1 VDARNKSGHDE
12 RKGGRLSIVGI
23 DIGGT
28 FTDLVG
34 YQAGAIVTSK
44 CATVPADPTAGVA
57 EALRLAGCD
66 VAAMDELLHG
76 STIAINTVLEHSG
89 ARTALIT
96 TAGFRDVYAIG
107 RGNRPDAF
115 NLFFH
120 RPRPLVPRE
129 LTFEVAERMNAAG
142 EVLAPIDP
150 AAVELLG
157 RRLVA
162 LGIEAVAVCFL
173 HSYANPA
180 HEAAAGDV
188 LRQHFPD
195 LFVTL
200 SHELLREFREYER
213 TSTTVLN
220 AFVGPRV
227 SRYLG
232 RFEGFAQE
240 ARFAGRIAI
249 MRSNGGTMSI
259 AQARREPVA
268 MMESGPVA
276 GMIGAG
282 RLADRMGI
290 ERAIGFD
297 MGGTTAKCT
306 LINGGIAP
314 IEEGYVIGDEFTGQ
328 PMQLPVVDIVEVG
341 AGGGSLA
348 WCDRSGGLHVGPVS
362 AGADPGPACYG
373 RGGAA
378 PAVTDADL
386 LLGRLNG
393 ERFLGGHMKLARAPA
408 EAAIGRI
415 GQTLGLGTVA
425 TALGITTIA
434 DGAMSLAV
442 RAVSVNR
449 GIDPRETTLVAFG
462 GAGPLH
468 AVAVAREISIP
479 RVVIPKLPGNFS
491 ALGMLMAQWRHDFV
505 RTLVGEF
512 GEIGRSEA
520 QRAFAE
526 LRAAGEAALARDIPA
541 RDQLAQGR
549 FDFAADMRYRGQ
561 EHTIAIPVAG
571 ADDLTGDTE
580 TTRLKFNQQHDRRY
594 GHAAPDQSIE
604 IVNLRLTV
612 TVPRME
618 DVIGRWLSQPWTPI
632 ESAPEQRRPVVF
644 EDPARA
650 IEARILWRPALPAG
664 SEIAGPAVIEEP
676 NSTTLVGPGDHA
688 KVDPSGHIIVT
699 LAERE

>member
-1 VDARNKSGHDE
+1 
-12 RKGGRLSIVGI
+12 LSIVGI

-34 YQAGAIVTSK
+34 YQDGAIVTSK
-44 CATVPADPTAGVA
+44 CSTVPADPTQGAA
-57 EALRLAGCD
+57 QALRIAGCD

-76 STIAINTVLEHSG
+76 STIAINTVLEKSG
-89 ARTALIT
+89 AKTALIT
-96 TAGFRDVYAIG
+96 TQGFRDVYAIG

-129 LTFEVAERMNAAG
+129 LTFELAERMNAAG
-142 EVLAPIDP
+142 EVLLPLEP
-150 AAVELLG
+150 EAVEALG
-157 RRLVA
+157 RRLAA
-162 LGIEAVAVCFL
+162 LGVEAIAVCLL
-173 HSYANPA
+173 HSYANPV
-180 HEAAAGDV
+180 HEALAGEV
-188 LRQHFPD
+188 LRRLFPD
-195 LFVTL
+195 TFVTL
-200 SHELLREFREYER
+200 SHEILREFREYER

-220 AFVGPRV
+220 AYVGPRV

-232 RFEGFAQE
+232 RFEGFALE
-240 ARFAGRIAI
+240 ARFAGKIAI

-282 RLADRMGI
+282 RLANLLGI

-297 MGGTTAKCT
+297 MGGTTAKTT
-306 LINGGIAP
+306 LITSGIAP

-348 WCDRSGGLHVGPVS
+348 WCDGGGGLHVGPVS

-373 RGGAA
+373 RGGEA

-386 LLGRLNG
+386 VLGRLNS
-393 ERFLGGHMKLARAPA
+393 ERFLGGAMTLDRALAQ
-408 EAAIGRI
+408 AAVGRI
-415 GQTLGLGTVA
+415 GQTLGLDPVA
-425 TALGITTIA
+425 TALGIATIA

-449 GIDPRETTLVAFG
+449 GIDPRDTTLIAFG

-491 ALGMLMAQWRHDFV
+491 ALGMLMAEWRHDFV
-505 RTLVGEF
+505 RTLVGPL
-512 GEIGRSEA
+512 GEIVPA
-520 QRAFAE
+520 DAARAFAE
-526 LRAAGEAALARDIPA
+526 LRTAGDDALARDH
-541 RDQLAQGR
+541 LTHGR
-549 FDFAADMRYRGQ
+549 FDFAADLRYRGQ
-561 EHTIAIPVAG
+561 EHTIAIPVARG
-571 ADDLTGDTE
+571 DDLTSDTE
-580 TTRLKFNQQHDRRY
+580 ATRLRFNEQHDRRY

-612 TVPRME
+612 TVPRMD
-618 DVIGRWLSQPWTPI
+618 DVMARWLSEPWMPTNPM
-632 ESAPEQRRPVVF
+632 PEQRRPVVLD
-644 EDPARA
+644 DPAHPV
-650 IEARILWRPALPAG
+650 EARILWRPGLAAG
-664 SEIAGPAVIEEP
+664 TEIVGPAVIEEP
-676 NSTTLVGPGDHA
+676 NSTTFIGTGDRA
-688 KVDPSGHIIVT
+688 MVNESGHLIIT
-699 LAERE
+699 LAC

>member
-1 VDARNKSGHDE
+1 
-12 RKGGRLSIVGI
+12 LSIVGI

-34 YQAGAIVTSK
+34 YQDGAIVTSK
-44 CATVPADPTAGVA
+44 CSTVPADPTEGVA
-57 EALRLAGCD
+57 QALRIAGCD
-66 VAAMDELLHG
+66 VAALNELLHG
-76 STIAINTVLEHSG
+76 STIAINTVLEKSG
-89 ARTALIT
+89 AKTALIT

-120 RPRPLVPRE
+120 RPRPLVPRQ

-142 EVLAPIDP
+142 EVLVPLDP
-150 AAVELLG
+150 AAIENLGQELAAQG
-157 RRLVA
+157 V
-162 LGIEAVAVCFL
+162 EAVAVCFL

-180 HEAAAGDV
+180 HEVAAGEV
-188 LRQHFPD
+188 LRRRWPA
-195 LFVTL
+195 LFVTS
-200 SHELLREFREYER
+200 SHEILREFREYER

-232 RFEGFAQE
+232 RFETFARN
-240 ARFAGRIAI
+240 ARFAGKIAI

-259 AQARREPVA
+259 GQARREPVA

-282 RLADRMGI
+282 RLAELMGI

-306 LINGGIAP
+306 LITSGVAP
-314 IEEGYVIGDEFTGQ
+314 IEEGYVIGDEFSGQ

-348 WCDRSGGLHVGPVS
+348 WCDDGLHVGPVS

-373 RGGAA
+373 RGGET

-393 ERFLGGHMKLARAPA
+393 ARFLGGNMRLDRVPA
-408 EAAIGRI
+408 ESAVRRI
-415 GQTLGLGTVA
+415 GQKLGLGTMA
-425 TALGITTIA
+425 TALGISTIA

-442 RAVSVNR
+442 RAVSVER
-449 GIDPRETTLVAFG
+449 GIDPRDTMLIAFG

-468 AVAVAREISIP
+468 AIAIAREISIP

-505 RTLVGEF
+505 RTLVGEL
-512 GEIGRSEA
+512 GEIESSDA
-520 QRAFAE
+520 ARAFAE
-526 LRAAGEAALARDIPA
+526 LRTAGEQALASDFSS
-541 RDQLAQGR
+541 RDQRERGR
-549 FDFAADMRYRGQ
+549 FDFAADLRYRGQ
-561 EHTIAIPVAG
+561 EHTIAIAVAA
-571 ADDLTGDTE
+571 ADDLAGAAAA
-580 TTRLKFNQQHDRRY
+580 TRSTFNQQHDRRY

-604 IVNLRLTV
+604 VVNLRLTV

-618 DVIGRWLSQPWTPI
+618 DVIARWLSAPWTPT
-632 ESAPEQRRPVVF
+632 ESAPEQRRNVVLDDPERPV
-644 EDPARA
+644 
-650 IEARILWRPALPAG
+650 EARILWRPALAAG
-664 SEIAGPAVIEEP
+664 AEIAGPAVIEEP
-676 NSTTLVGPGDHA
+676 NSTTLIGPGDRA
-688 KVDPSGHIIVT
+688 VVDPCGHVIVT
-699 LAERE
+699 LAERA

>member
-1 VDARNKSGHDE
+1 M
-12 RKGGRLSIVGI
+12 SIVGV

-34 YQAGAIVTSK
+34 YQNGGIVTSK
-44 CATVPADPTAGVA
+44 CSTVPADPTEGAA
-57 EALRLAGCD
+57 QALRLAGCD
-66 VAAMDELLHG
+66 LAAMDELLHG
-76 STIAINTVLEHSG
+76 ATIAINTVLEKSG

-129 LTFEVAERMNAAG
+129 LTFEVAERINAAG
-142 EVLAPIDP
+142 EVLTPIDA
-150 AAVELLG
+150 AAVEALG
-157 RRLVA
+157 RQLAA
-162 LGIEAVAVCFL
+162 LGVEAVAVCFL

-180 HEAAAGDV
+180 HEVVAGER
-188 LRQHFPD
+188 LRRLFRN

-200 SHELLREFREYER
+200 SHEILREFREYER

-232 RFEGFAQE
+232 RFESFAQR
-240 ARFAGRIAI
+240 ARFPGKIGI
-249 MRSNGGTMSI
+249 MRSNGGTMSLT
-259 AQARREPVA
+259 QARREPVA

-282 RLADRMGI
+282 RLAGLLGI

-297 MGGTTAKCT
+297 MGGTTAKTT
-306 LINGGIAP
+306 LITDGVAP
-314 IEEGYVIGDEFTGQ
+314 IEEGYVIGDAFSGQ

-348 WCDRSGGLHVGPVS
+348 WCDDGGGLHVGPVS

-373 RGGAA
+373 RGGEA

-386 LLGRLNG
+386 VLGRLNG
-393 ERFLGGHMKLARAPA
+393 ARFLGGQMALDRTLAER
-408 EAAIGRI
+408 AIGAI
-415 GQTLGLGTVA
+415 GARLRLGTVEA
-425 TALGITTIA
+425 ALGITTIA

-449 GIDPRETTLVAFG
+449 GIDPRDTTLIAFG

-468 AVAVAREISIP
+468 AVAIAREISIP
-479 RVVIPKLPGNFS
+479 RVVVPKLPGNFS
-491 ALGMLMAQWRHDFV
+491 ALGMLMAEWRQDFV
-505 RTLVGEF
+505 RTLIGEL
-512 GEIGRSEA
+512 GAIRPDDA
-520 QRAFAE
+520 ARAFAE
-526 LRAAGEAALARDIPA
+526 LRSAGEAALARD
-541 RDQLAQGR
+541 RLAGGR
-549 FDFAADMRYRGQ
+549 FDFAADLRYRGQ
-561 EHTIAIPVAG
+561 EHTIAIVVTRAE
-571 ADDLTGDTE
+571 DLASDTE
-580 TTRLKFNQQHDRRY
+580 GTRLRFDQQHDRRY

-604 IVNLRLTV
+604 IVNLRLVV

-618 DVIGRWLSQPWTPI
+618 DVIGRWLSAPWTPDDR
-632 ESAPEQRRPVVF
+632 APEQRRPVVLD
-644 EDPARA
+644 DPDRPL
-650 IEARILWRPALPAG
+650 EARILWRPGLAAG
-664 SEIAGPAVIEEP
+664 TEVVGPAVIEEP
-676 NSTTLVGPGDHA
+676 NSTTLVGPGDCA
-688 KVDPSGHIIVT
+688 VVNDSGHIMIT
-699 LAERE
+699 LAERA